1 MNLDYTII
9 EVEPDKNIDI
19 DILHKS
25 MMELGKDKTN
35 DIFTHDDKSS
45 YFSAL
50 QLDYQINYTIKKLN
64 CIMDYYKLTRI
75 KLCKDQIVD
84 ALVRYEMNENNQEN
98 VERRKELW
106 NYIKELKKDE
116 YFSNKIM
123 FDG

>member
-75 KLCKDQIVD
+75 KLCKDLISSVSIPFGIVTYNVSFSSFLD
-84 ALVRYEMNENNQEN
+84 IPLITVRETLICFVFPVNA
-98 VERRKELW
+98 
-106 NYIKELKKDE
+106 
-116 YFSNKIM
+116 S
-123 FDG
+123 